1 MTSTI
6 RRVLEAVHSR
16 RAAPDWVQRHA
27 AIAGERRAI
36 EDMLATRLAPTVYG
50 FTTLLGQLDGMGLHA
65 DDQERLLRGHLVGE
79 VGEIHAPMPAL
90 LLATKIEQLAC
101 GGSGIH
107 PDTYGLLLQH
117 CSTPAASARGAWCA
131 SYGSADVV
139 PGAWWVHAL
148 QAQAAGLPL
157 QQGDLI
163 ALISGNFVS
172 TAFALASSLQLID
185 YLSCYLAH
193 AAVHADAVPADVS
206 AASRTWLYRAW
217 MKSATATLPPAKPRP
232 ERQRPVSLR
241 DLSMYVSPA
250 ARIID
255 ELRDALEFRLSGCTS
270 NPLFASLPPTGVAAW
285 SQSGFVDLRLSM
297 TLTSAIQLV
306 LFCMGAVQRFIQH
319 YCDDRRGLP
328 ADEFIPYVQPPKVA
342 SACLAQARLAH
353 GALASGFSLAESE
366 GIEDICDMSL
376 VLAHALTD
384 VIRSAR
390 QQERVL
396 AGLTEGGTEPLPV
409 DRFFGMM
416 ADRFSGGSDRGSADM
431 LAALSVRLC

>member
-1 MTSTI
+1 MTSAI
-6 RRVLEAVHSR
+6 RRVLEAACSR
-16 RAAPDWVQRHA
+16 QAAPDWVQRHA

-36 EDMLATRLAPTVYG
+36 EAMLAARPASTVYG
-50 FTTLLGQLDGMGLHA
+50 FTTLLGQLDGAGLQA
-65 DDQERLLRGHLVGE
+65 GDQDRLLQGHLVGE
-79 VGEIHAPMPAL
+79 VGEIRPPMPAL
-90 LLATKIEQLAC
+90 MLAMKIEQLAH

-107 PDTYGLLLQH
+107 PDTYGLLLGH
-117 CSTPAASARGAWCA
+117 CSDPAISVRGAWHA

-139 PGAWWVHAL
+139 PGAWWLRAL
-148 QAQAAGLPL
+148 QAQTAGLPL
-157 QQGDLI
+157 QRGDLI

-185 YLSCYLAH
+185 YLSRFLAQ
-193 AAVHADAVPADVS
+193 AAVHADAVAAGVS

-217 MKSATATLPPAKPRP
+217 MESAAALSPAKPRP

-250 ARIID
+250 AKIID

-306 LFCMGAVQRFIQH
+306 LFCMGAVQRFVQH
-319 YCDDRRGLP
+319 YCDARRVLP
-328 ADEFIPYVQPPKVA
+328 ADEFIPYVQSPKVA
-342 SACLAQARLAH
+342 SAYLAQARLAH

-376 VLAHALTD
+376 ALAHALTD

-390 QQERVL
+390 QQEGVL
-396 AGLTEGGTEPLPV
+396 TALTEGGTEPLLSG
-409 DRFFGMM
+409 RFFEMM
-416 ADRFSGGSDRGSADM
+416 ADRFGGGSDHGCADM
-431 LAALSVRLC
+431 LATLSGQLC